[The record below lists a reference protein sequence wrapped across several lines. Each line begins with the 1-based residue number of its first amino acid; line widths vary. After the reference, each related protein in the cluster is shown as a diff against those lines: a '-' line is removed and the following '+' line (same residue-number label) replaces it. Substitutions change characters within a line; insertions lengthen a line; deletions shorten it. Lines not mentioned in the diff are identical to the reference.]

1 MEENKEKVTPT
12 VESGNIVI
20 NEAAVLPEVTP
31 GEQIQS
37 PSQVPVIEQKPV
49 KKKGPITYIILA
61 VVLIV
66 LGYLIFDRFV
76 NKKEE
81 PVESNPVENT
91 NTNNSNTNNSNTN
104 KSTIENQTTNDT
116 TNETVSDIVNETI
129 VKEQGNFTM
138 KAARKSNGCNI
149 FKINDKVIK
158 ESCKLGSNDIDMQ
171 EMINDKYV
179 LVHYVEGV
187 DAYEL
192 VDSSGN
198 KLLDAGDHII
208 GHVEQ
213 NGNKVSL
220 VVFHILYNDNNV
232 RDIAGCNP
240 ETAGNYKAS
249 DIVQE
254 LYEANVVDGVI
265 QTPVKTRTQTIGD
278 VRSEYDCE
286 N

>member
-49 KKKGPITYIILA
+49 KKKGPIAYIILA

-66 LGYLIFDRFV
+66 LGYLIFDRFI

-91 NTNNSNTNNSNTN
+91 NTNNSNQE
-104 KSTIENQTTNDT
+104 TIENKATNVTTNDT
-116 TNETVSDIVNETI
+116 TNETVSDIVNETV

-149 FKINDKVIK
+149 FKINGKVVK
-158 ESCKLGSNDIDMQ
+158 ESCKLGSNDVDMQ
-171 EMINDKYV
+171 EMINDNYV

-187 DAYEL
+187 DTYEL

-198 KLLDAGDHII
+198 KLLDAGNHII

-213 NGNKVSL
+213 NGNKVLL
-220 VVFHILYNDNNV
+220 VIFHIPYNDSNI

-240 ETAGNYKAS
+240 EAAGNYKAS
-249 DIVQE
+249 DVFQE
-254 LYEANVVDGVI
+254 LYEANVVNGVI
-265 QTPVKTRTQTIGD
+265 QTPIKTKTQTIGD
-278 VRSEYDCE
+278 MRAEFNCDE
-286 N
+286 

>member
-49 KKKGPITYIILA
+49 KKKGPIAYIILA

-66 LGYLIFDRFV
+66 LGYLIFDRFI

-91 NTNNSNTNNSNTN
+91 NTNNSNQE
-104 KSTIENQTTNDT
+104 TIENKTTNVTTNDT
-116 TNETVSDIVNETI
+116 TNETVSDIVNETV

-149 FKINDKVIK
+149 FKINGKVVK
-158 ESCKLGSNDIDMQ
+158 ESCKLGSNDVDMQ
-171 EMINDKYV
+171 EMINDNYV

-187 DAYEL
+187 DTYEL

-198 KLLDAGDHII
+198 KLLDAGNHII

-213 NGNKVSL
+213 NGNKVLL
-220 VVFHILYNDNNV
+220 VIFHIPYNDSNI

-240 ETAGNYKAS
+240 EAAGNYKAS
-249 DIVQE
+249 DVFQE
-254 LYEANVVDGVI
+254 LYEANVVNGVI
-265 QTPVKTRTQTIGD
+265 QTPIKTKTQTIGD
-278 VRSEYDCE
+278 MRAEFNCDE
-286 N
+286 

>member
-49 KKKGPITYIILA
+49 KKKGPIAYIILA

-91 NTNNSNTNNSNTN
+91 NTNNSNQE
-104 KSTIENQTTNDT
+104 TIENKTTNVTTNDT
-116 TNETVSDIVNETI
+116 TNETVSDIVNETV

-149 FKINDKVIK
+149 FKINGKVVK
-158 ESCKLGSNDIDMQ
+158 ESCKLGSNDVDMQ
-171 EMINDKYV
+171 EMINDNYV

-213 NGNKVSL
+213 NGNKVLL
-220 VVFHILYNDNNV
+220 VVFHIPYNDSNI

-240 ETAGNYKAS
+240 EAAGNYKAS
-249 DIVQE
+249 DVFQE
-254 LYEANVVDGVI
+254 LYEANVVNGVI
-265 QTPVKTRTQTIGD
+265 QTPIKTKTQTIGD
-278 VRSEYDCE
+278 MRAEFNCDE
-286 N
+286 